1 MALCPICSAPSDGK
15 RVNFNGYDIYDLCLK
30 CASYSVC
37 LISPNADIPVKEN
50 AIRWAEREI
59 QNNAEKIYLAN
70 CLRSWKS
77 CAEDYITAHIPEPV
91 IAPPAVEAAD
101 IDNSEIDL
109 DATVRGFDFGSY
121 SPVAAEDDSASI
133 DSSMLDI
140 RKSDFF
146 SKDEPEILAHPVSV
160 PVEEAVPAPFSVP
173 YDEAA
178 EHEPSPENFEETSE
192 VIEEFAAEAFRR
204 VFNEELP
211 TDEEEDE
218 MTEEDFEAEERA
230 LLTEVLGEDYDS
242 DSTDAVTDGEI
253 DAEADAFYKEASE
266 NFTENEPYI
275 KDYLREISLTL
286 RSINEKM
293 ERLEKEIS
301 ELRK

>member
-77 CAEDYITAHIPEPV
+77 CAEDYITAHSPEPV
-91 IAPPAVEAAD
+91 AAPPVEEAAD
-101 IDNSEIDL
+101 TDNSEIDL
-109 DATVRGFDFGSY
+109 DATIRSFDFGSH
-121 SPVAAEDDSASI
+121 SPIASEEDYASI

-140 RKSDFF
+140 RKTDFF

-178 EHEPSPENFEETSE
+178 EHEPSPESFEETSE

-204 VFNEELP
+204 VFDEELP
-211 TDEEEDE
+211 TDEGEDE
-218 MTEEDFEAEERA
+218 MTEEEFEAEERA

-242 DSTDAVTDGEI
+242 DSSTHMTDEEI
-253 DAEADAFYKEASE
+253 EATAKAFVEEASK
-266 NFTENEPYI
+266 NFTDEGPDI
-275 KDYLREISLTL
+275 KDFLREISLTL

-293 ERLEKEIS
+293 ERIEKEIS